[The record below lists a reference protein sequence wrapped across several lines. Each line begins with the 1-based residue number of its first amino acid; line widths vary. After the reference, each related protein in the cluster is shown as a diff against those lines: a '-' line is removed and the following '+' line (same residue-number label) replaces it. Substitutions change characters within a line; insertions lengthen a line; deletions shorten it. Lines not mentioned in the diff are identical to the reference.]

1 MYNSYIQN
9 KGGEIM
15 HSKIDDEA
23 MEELRKL
30 SQKEKNVKQKKRYD
44 VVIAHYEG
52 YKHEIISELLHVS
65 RRSITQY
72 VSDYKKGG
80 IDALLIKKQSGRP
93 KYLTEDQE
101 KELYNIIATMTPE
114 ETGVGIFANWTAP
127 LACCLVK
134 QKYGITFKER
144 GMRDL
149 FKSIGLSYT
158 RPTYTLE
165 KADTEK
171 QNEFRENFEVKKRTF
186 K

>member
-1 MYNSYIQN
+1 
-9 KGGEIM
+9 
-15 HSKIDDEA
+15 
-23 MEELRKL
+23 METG
-30 SQKEKNVKQKKRYD
+30 V
-44 VVIAHYEG
+44 
-52 YKHEIISELLHVS
+52 
-65 RRSITQY
+65 
-72 VSDYKKGG
+72 
-80 IDALLIKKQSGRP
+80 KKQSGRP

-149 FKSIGLSYT
+149 FKRIGL
-158 RPTYTLE
+158 RYTLE

-171 QNEFRENFEVKKRTF
+171 QNEFRENFEVKKRTV

>member
-1 MYNSYIQN
+1 
-9 KGGEIM
+9 M
-15 HSKIDDEA
+15 HSKIDDKA

-30 SQKEKNVKQKKRYD
+30 SQKEKSVKQKKRYD

-114 ETGVGIFANWTAP
+114 GDNNN
-127 LACCLVK
+127 
-134 QKYGITFKER
+134 
-144 GMRDL
+144 
-149 FKSIGLSYT
+149 
-158 RPTYTLE
+158 
-165 KADTEK
+165 ADTRRSRCGYICK
-171 QNEFRENFEVKKRTF
+171 LDSTFSLLSCKAKIWYNF
-186 K
+186 